1 MSTAPDG
8 SPIEVI
14 RNAGK
19 PTRAAE
25 IAQRLAAQR
34 GGGKRKARPEQAPPS
49 EATGPAPMHADDLH
63 EIAAQIRQENAAAA
77 PAQPAPEVPANE
89 AASQP
94 VDPEASAPATESA
107 IQPVAKPGIPPRP
120 LDTRGMKPLHV
131 VEAALFSAGK
141 PLAVE
146 EIVHETRLSPETIKK
161 AIKELQKAYEERDTV
176 LEVGKAGTK
185 WAMQVRSRA
194 AEPAAR
200 FAPMEIAPKLLKTLA
215 LIAYHQPMKQSEL
228 VEMIGT
234 KVYDHV
240 PELIER
246 GLVKARE
253 DGPTKILHTTPQF
266 PEYFGLDA
274 ASPEEVRQVMGKL
287 VGIDAPAR
295 PKDWKPGQKL
305 ADLADPEPATEANAE
320 APPASDAPAAP
331 ES

>member
-8 SPIEVI
+8 TPIEVI

-34 GGGKRKARPEQAPPS
+34 AKRGGKAQQQPAPA
-49 EATGPAPMHADDLH
+49 EPAPMHADELH
-63 EIAAQIRQENAAAA
+63 EVAAQIRQENAAAA
-77 PAQPAPEVPANE
+77 AQADPAPAQE
-89 AASQP
+89 AAAP
-94 VDPEASAPATESA
+94 AASAPAGQAESPESP

-120 LDTRGMKPLHV
+120 LDTRGMKPMHV

-146 EIVHETRLSPETIKK
+146 EIVHETRLSPETVRK

-200 FAPMEIAPKLLKTLA
+200 FAPMEIAPKLLKTIA

-253 DGPTKILHTTPQF
+253 DGPTKILQTTAQF

-274 ASPEEVRQVMGKL
+274 ASPEEVRQVMGRL
-287 VGIDAPAR
+287 VGIDAPPR

-305 ADLADPEPATEANAE
+305 ADLAKEGE
-320 APPASDAPAAP
+320 APAPAATPSDAPADPSA
-331 ES
+331 